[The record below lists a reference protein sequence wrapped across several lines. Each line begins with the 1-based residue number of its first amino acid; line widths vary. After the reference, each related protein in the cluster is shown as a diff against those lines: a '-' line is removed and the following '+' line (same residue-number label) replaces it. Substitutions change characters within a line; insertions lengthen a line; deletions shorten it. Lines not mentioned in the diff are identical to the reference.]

1 MKKLIAGFFFL
12 QFFFGCKNNEVAT
25 SENDVDAARNFIRSS
40 LDNDFEKA
48 RSYMLPDSVNNE
60 YLDATMRNR
69 ARLPKTDNQKYKESS
84 IRIYDIRKVND
95 SISVV
100 SYSNSYKNS
109 KDSVKVIRNN
119 DNWMVDLKYS
129 FRHD

>member
-1 MKKLIAGFFFL
+1 MKRLITGFFFL
-12 QFFFGCKNNEVAT
+12 QFFFGCKNDVAT
-25 SENDVDAARNFIRSS
+25 SESDVDAARNFIRAS

-48 RSYMLPDSVNNE
+48 KDYMLADSVNNE

-69 ARLPKTDNQKYKESS
+69 SRLPREDNRLYKESS

-95 SISVV
+95 SVSVV
-100 SYSNSYKNS
+100 SYSNSFKNT

-119 DNWMVDLKYS
+119 NQWVVDLKYS
-129 FRHD
+129 FHRE